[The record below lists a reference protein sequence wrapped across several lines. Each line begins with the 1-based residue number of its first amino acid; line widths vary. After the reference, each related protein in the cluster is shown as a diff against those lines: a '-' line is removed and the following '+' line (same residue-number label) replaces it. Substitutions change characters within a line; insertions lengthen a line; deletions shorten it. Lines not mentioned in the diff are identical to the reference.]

1 MCREVYLNEDD
12 PNVARLF
19 KLQVT
24 NDEIRRLSELRE
36 RSGPF
41 RLRRR
46 LSIARN
52 LDQLRNDAADDKRK
66 VAESGVLDSIARSI
80 VDSILRSERESTRHL
95 YHRELLVDLEQ
106 VAARVAEIAQAA
118 KLSRGGVYDFY
129 SVRMNLSVSDLPD
142 IAELLTEQS
151 IREIIKRRVEHYA
164 RIAADSEMLTATA
177 PREERGKDG
186 RILDPILY
194 VQHKASGLRAYFTP
208 GDPASDYGGMFGQ
221 VYSKPYR
228 IGSLDPSRPGVS
240 ADWNSF
246 VGLGIGRKIY
256 LTGARILPAE
266 RWLTSAASEQ
276 AAGLRRRLHAMDP
289 VPLGKRVRVCVVRH
303 SQNRLAGS

>member
-1 MCREVYLNEDD
+1 MRGSPPTAKCS
-12 PNVARLF
+12 RL
-19 KLQVT
+19 Q
-24 NDEIRRLSELRE
+24 RLEWS
-36 RSGPF
+36 
-41 RLRRR
+41 
-46 LSIARN
+46 
-52 LDQLRNDAADDKRK
+52 AAC
-66 VAESGVLDSIARSI
+66 
-80 VDSILRSERESTRHL
+80 
-95 YHRELLVDLEQ
+95 
-106 VAARVAEIAQAA
+106 
-118 KLSRGGVYDFY
+118 
-129 SVRMNLSVSDLPD
+129 
-142 IAELLTEQS
+142 
-151 IREIIKRRVEHYA
+151 
-164 RIAADSEMLTATA
+164 
-177 PREERGKDG
+177 
-186 RILDPILY
+186 
-194 VQHKASGLRAYFTP
+194 LRAYFTP

-228 IGSLDPSRPGVS
+228 IGSLDPPRPGVS